1 MAYIPNEWKDQVVQ
15 RPKTYQM
22 NNNDDGSVT
31 LIDSFGLVTELGTP
45 VNQDYMNHIEQ
56 GIAGCAIRYYS
67 TTETFKDKEAVLNVN
82 EEGDIELWQSLAD
95 NNLGNPLTDETK
107 WQKVDLGGGSTGT
120 GLQLFD
126 LVTKDHVLSFE
137 ESKGFAQLGTYVYKE
152 AVLGSRYGYPDFYTK
167 CIEEKE
173 AGTAQSLFM
182 SINVDTVG
190 SLTNNNGVLSGFSSS
205 NYALTDVVLPS
216 SITSYEF
223 VAKFTTGSDIT
234 TQQGILANSKTNY
247 ATPQIIVARDNTF
260 SFNHPVNSTTW
271 VTVDGLTP
279 QANTTYWVKATWD
292 GTTFSG
298 YYKTSEEAEYTLL
311 GTDSATTIYWV
322 EQIGIGIDTT
332 TYPFSGSIDLKESYI
347 NINGSRWWSGA
358 NCLNINKNSNGHIF
372 YDIADKA
379 IVDAYYEEKGVAWFY
394 GVDTTN
400 ERIFLPRGK
409 NYLAFTQNNIPVVG
423 NGLSLGLMDGKGNNA
438 GLAQVQVGGNM
449 TEPIR
454 DAYGV
459 EVGTNPGTTIA
470 FSPNVAYGVTDD
482 AEKSGLIANTEDLF
496 SNNPEAYIYMVVGNT
511 EVESAATDI
520 VDITTSEN
528 DTIPL
533 FAPWYFDFEP
543 NSTAWLIAG
552 GQKNNGGLYAS
563 TYATLVQELTNPKYN
578 LKVIDVDDMIA
589 DTDYSL
595 YWKVDQTAQTFTAPT
610 RVSYAALSG
619 KIRGNGMTLGLFNGS
634 DNFGLANTTYTPRL
648 YPSSNTYGT
657 DVGTSPSGS
666 EGNMVS
672 FGITTD
678 PDKSGIEVERVTS
691 QLYFKV
697 CNSVQN
703 LQVINVGEIT
713 TALADKI
720 GKTDCPAYITD
731 TYLNRTSWYRLYSD
745 GWCEQGGRLTTGEGS
760 VTLIKEFENTDYYVS
775 IEQLIDATGAQYLNA
790 SKVRVLSTDSFT
802 YYINASNG
810 FWEAKGYISQGE

>member
-67 TTETFKDKEAVLNVN
+67 TTETFKDNEAVLNVN
-82 EEGDIELWQSLAD
+82 EEGNIELWKSLTD

-107 WQKVDLGGGSTGT
+107 WQKVDLGASTGS
-120 GLQLFD
+120 GFNMFD
-126 LVTKDHVLSFE
+126 LVVKDHVLSFE
-137 ESKGFAQLGTYVYKE
+137 ESKGFAQLGTYVYKD
-152 AVLGSRYGYPDFYTK
+152 AVPGSRYGYPDFYSE
-167 CIEEKE
+167 CVSEKT
-173 AGTAQSLFM
+173 AGTPTQ
-182 SINVDTVG
+182 
-190 SLTNNNGVLSGFSSS
+190 
-205 NYALTDVVLPS
+205 
-216 SITSYEF
+216 
-223 VAKFTTGSDIT
+223 TTLGDSTIT
-234 TQQGILANSKTNY
+234 TYNNA
-247 ATPQIIVARDNTF
+247 
-260 SFNHPVNSTTW
+260 
-271 VTVDGLTP
+271 
-279 QANTTYWVKATWD
+279 
-292 GTTFSG
+292 
-298 YYKTSEEAEYTLL
+298 
-311 GTDSATTIYWV
+311 
-322 EQIGIGIDTT
+322 
-332 TYPFSGSIDLKESYI
+332 
-347 NINGSRWWSGA
+347 
-358 NCLNINKNSNGHIF
+358 NGHIF
-372 YDIADKA
+372 YDIADKSV
-379 IVDAYYEEKGVAWFY
+379 VDAFYESLGVAWFY

-438 GLAQVQVGGNM
+438 GLAQIYSGGNL
-449 TEPIR
+449 TEPIS

-459 EVGTNPGTTIA
+459 EAGTDPGATIA

-482 AEKSGLIANTEDLF
+482 AEKSGLVANTEDLF

-520 VDITTSEN
+520 TDITTTEN

-533 FAPWYFDFEP
+533 FAPWFFDFEP

-578 LKVIDVDDMIA
+578 LKVIDVDDMESGL
-589 DTDYSL
+589 DYSL
-595 YWKVDQTAQTFTAPT
+595 YWKVDQTNQTFTAPT

-619 KIRGNGMTLGLFNGS
+619 KIMGNGMTLGLFNGS
-634 DNFGLANTTYTPRL
+634 DNFGLSNSTYTTRL

-657 DVGTSPSGS
+657 DVGTAPSGS

-678 PDKSGIEVERVTS
+678 PDKSGIEVEKVTS

-697 CNSVQN
+697 SNAVQN
-703 LQVINVGEIT
+703 MQVINVGEIT
-713 TALADKI
+713 TALA
-720 GKTDCPAYITD
+720 GKVDNTNTEWAADVIIPNYTAGVSKPVKTNNTAECAGAVYASGNTQSAGTVGI
-731 TYLNRTSWYRLYSD
+731 LRIN
-745 GWCEQGGRLTTGEGS
+745 GVAVGRVIPGDQTGNSSSCYALVNKGDIYNFDSSSINTPVLTFYPCKG
-760 VTLIKEFENTDYYVS
+760 
-775 IEQLIDATGAQYLNA
+775 
-790 SKVRVLSTDSFT
+790 
-802 YYINASNG
+802 ASND
-810 FWEAKGYISQGE
+810 